1 MEGPDGRKRS
11 LEADLLNETAKWR
24 ERGESLFEQLSG
36 DEDMLENISAYLS
49 DSYYFLE
56 QDDLIRAFEAVIWAW
71 AWMEIGLEKSLLHRG
86 PGEEISD
93 QDPLIGK

>member
-36 DEDMLENISAYLS
+36 DEDMLRTSPPIYLILTI
-49 DSYYFLE
+49 FWNRM
-56 QDDLIRAFEAVIWAW
+56 I
-71 AWMEIGLEKSLLHRG
+71 
-86 PGEEISD
+86 
-93 QDPLIGK
+93 

>member
-1 MEGPDGRKRS
+1 MEGPDGRKRN

-71 AWMEIGLEKSLLHRG
+71 AWMEIGLQKGILSH
-86 PGEEISD
+86 
-93 QDPLIGK
+93 KT